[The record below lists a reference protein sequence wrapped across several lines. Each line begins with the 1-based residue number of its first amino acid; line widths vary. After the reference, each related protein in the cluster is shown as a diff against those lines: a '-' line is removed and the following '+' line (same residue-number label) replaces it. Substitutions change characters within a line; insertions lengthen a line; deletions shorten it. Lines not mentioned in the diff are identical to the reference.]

1 MANQLL
7 APRWATARRRPKTLL
22 RFPISRRKADF
33 TEKDSIMEGITKT
46 VMKRYFAVLLS
57 LVALTILCGP
67 AAFATDVVQT
77 SVTGVTPAAVVTPNG
92 QGSYSP
98 GQIEILYT
106 VVAPQFAAGPFGS
119 FILNLQDLQ
128 KNSTGKS
135 PTYPAP
141 LSLTQTG
148 STQLELTPDA
158 SSFSVT
164 AVGWTGST
172 TVNISIPQSVVND
185 SSNAIDGTTLV
196 ANLQVSS
203 EDSHLGTNTSVQVK
217 IKLSVP
223 KSSTC
228 LNVYHFATD
237 QDFTQILSS
246 VGVNINKKNNIVAT
260 NPGQLSDNTLVVNT
274 CGVPETFDVKVA
286 LDSHWQTNPNNNPGN
301 AVFTYNTTG
310 EIDETSFNISS
321 FGLGTPQ
328 GQNMC
333 IQNVSVAA
341 GDTFLMAVHMGII
354 TGPNSLLSNGLFNFT
369 GGLYSANSNCN
380 TGTPDLFAA
389 PNPDPYSLTYSTF

>member
-1 MANQLL
+1 
-7 APRWATARRRPKTLL
+7 
-22 RFPISRRKADF
+22 
-33 TEKDSIMEGITKT
+33 MEGITKT

-57 LVALTILCGP
+57 LVASTILCGP

-185 SSNAIDGTTLV
+185 SSNAVDGTTLV